1 MPPTR
6 YLVLGMGPLSHANF
20 SCRKGARLWDNPQEK
35 KRSPVLRVALDS
47 FKGLESRFRRFYS
60 ATPWLALA
68 MALLVLSTAWATAL
82 STSEPLNTASKA
94 VCKSVRSWGS
104 WESRGPAVMEL
115 TLEFRS

>member
-1 MPPTR
+1 
-6 YLVLGMGPLSHANF
+6 MGQSP
-20 SCRKGARLWDNPQEK
+20 RGK

-47 FKGLESRFRRFYS
+47 SKGLESRFRRFYS

-94 VCKSVRSWGS
+94 VCKSVRSWGQLG
-104 WESRGPAVMEL
+104 EQGDR
-115 TLEFRS
+115 R